1 MASSFKEKFKNSKFK
16 KLKTK
21 MLVLS
26 NLPPR
31 SYIDPLRVR
40 KMNWLPVSDRVEYC
54 VANTAFNYWNGI
66 VPGYIHEIFKPSL
79 CISSTGSQMTLDKPL
94 WKKNTRQKSLSLLGP
109 NII

>member
-1 MASSFKEKFKNSKFK
+1 MVSSFKEKFKNSKFK

-54 VANTAFNYWNGI
+54 VANTVFNYWNGI
-66 VPGYIHEIFKPSL
+66 LPGYTHEMFKPSL
-79 CISSTGSQMTLDKPL
+79 CIYSARSQMTLDKPL
-94 WKKNTRQKSLSLLGP
+94 WKKIQGKKAYPS
-109 NII
+109 